1 MAVGVGWGRWSQGL
15 GKAGVQG
22 FWTGERARR
31 SGVNG
36 RQIGEVGEDVVG
48 GKMKVEIREK
58 LVNFRKLNICRE
70 TYLEYI

>member
-1 MAVGVGWGRWSQGL
+1 MGWGGVDGVRAWEKLGYRGSGL
-15 GKAGVQG
+15 ENELGDQ
-22 FWTGERARR
+22 
-31 SGVNG
+31 GVNG